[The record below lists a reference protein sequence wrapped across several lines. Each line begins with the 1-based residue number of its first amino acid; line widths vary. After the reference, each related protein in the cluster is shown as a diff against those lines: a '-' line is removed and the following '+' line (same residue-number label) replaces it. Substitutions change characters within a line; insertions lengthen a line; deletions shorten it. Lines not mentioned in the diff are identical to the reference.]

1 MDARA
6 QLQTLRGLCPE
17 AELMTEGGQTAVYL
31 PGVQFQVG
39 KTRVTRD
46 LLLWPGPRDNYLTRL
61 FLSAQVSG
69 SVSRAWT
76 AFTLCGRSWWAV
88 SWQGVPANLPWI
100 EILANHL
107 RAFQ

>member
-1 MDARA
+1 MDAQA

-17 AELMTEGGQTAVYL
+17 AELMTEGGQIAVYL
-31 PGVQFQVG
+31 PGVQFQAG

-61 FLSAQVSG
+61 FVSEQVSG

-88 SWQGVPANLPWI
+88 SWQGVPANLSWI